1 MDAPRVGAQDR
12 HLLEA
17 FRLRYPFPLDPFQEE
32 AIRHILAGDS
42 VIVSA
47 PTGAG
52 KTLIAE
58 FAIYKALAM
67 QRHLAYTT
75 PLKALSNQKFSDF
88 CKQYGEEFVGILTG
102 DVKVNPRAPLLVMTT
117 EILRNRL
124 YTRSL
129 EEIAYVVLDECH
141 YMGDEGR
148 GTVWEEI
155 IINCPRQ
162 VQLIALSATVGNI
175 EEIAQWISEVHR
187 PIRTVVHHHRP
198 VPLHYHLCD
207 PDGEMVPVDGLS
219 RAQILQGMKAWR
231 GIPRIRMRGHE
242 PRDRRRGLHR
252 RRPASPLTV
261 IPRLKARRWL
271 PAIYFIFSRA
281 GCEQALRRF
290 LEEGISLL
298 EPHRERKVAEAIET
312 FRKDSPALVSESELN
327 EMIFD
332 GLRRGVGVHH
342 AGILPALKRLT
353 ETLFERGLID
363 VVFATETMS
372 LGIHMPAKSVVIQS
386 LTKRSDIG
394 FRSLSHNELIQMA
407 GRAGRRGIDPE
418 GKCILTLDAPEA
430 IEETLHLIRKS
441 SEPIESQFRIG
452 YSSAA
457 LLVHN
462 YSDPEEIR
470 RNIESSFGQF
480 QNRKRIHAIEVEFRE
495 LSAKLQRSRRVT
507 IPCCTLE
514 ELLAYQN
521 KRRELEE
528 LRQEFQHLRG
538 GERQAIRE
546 RQRRRRHLFEGGRE
560 ERSPSVEE
568 YLTVKRRIDEMALA
582 LSEIPCHRCP
592 ERRPLEKALKRERR
606 LMETIQGRTRTLEHL
621 RNSYWEQFLRVG
633 EVLRHFE
640 YLKEGLLTPE
650 GLFVAGLR
658 HDNEL
663 LVARVV
669 FSGLLDGLKAHEAV
683 AILSCLVEEPR
694 EREAYFARQLLKR
707 QPHLRQRV
715 RQMEELAREVAEV
728 QRIHRV
734 FLPVSMHTI
743 FLAATYEWA
752 VGEEDWVHL
761 IQGHYG
767 GHEGDMIRAFRRL
780 IDLCRQLLD
789 APELPGE
796 LRESL
801 ARGVK
806 SLDRGIVYESALI

>member
-1 MDAPRVGAQDR
+1 MDEPRFGTQDR
-12 HLLEA
+12 DLLEA

-32 AIRHILAGDS
+32 AIRHILEGDS

-58 FAIYKALAM
+58 FAIYKALVM

-75 PLKALSNQKFSDF
+75 PLKALSNQKFADF

-117 EILRNRL
+117 EILRNGL

-129 EEIAYVVLDECH
+129 DEIAYVVLDECH

-155 IINCPRQ
+155 IINCPRE

-175 EEIAQWISEVHR
+175 EEIAQWIGGVHR
-187 PIRTVVHHHRP
+187 PIRTVLHHYRP

-207 PDGEMVPVDGLS
+207 PEGEMVPVDGLS
-219 RAQILQGMKAWR
+219 RAQVLQGMRAWR
-231 GIPRIRMRGHE
+231 GISRIRPRGHE

-252 RRPASPLTV
+252 RRPASPLAV

-271 PAIYFIFSRA
+271 PVIYFIFSRA

-298 EPHRERKVAEAIET
+298 EPRREREVGGAIET
-312 FRKDSPALVSESELN
+312 FRNENPILVSESALN
-327 EMIFD
+327 AMIFD

-386 LTKRSDIG
+386 LTKRSDFG
-394 FRSLSHNELIQMA
+394 FRTLSHNELIQMA
-407 GRAGRRGIDPE
+407 GRAGRRGIDSE
-418 GKCILTLDAPEA
+418 GKCIVTVDAPET
-430 IEETLHLIRKS
+430 IEEALHLIRKQ

-462 YSDPEEIR
+462 YEDPDEIR

-480 QNRKRIHAIEVEFRE
+480 QNRKRIQAIETE
-495 LSAKLQRSRRVT
+495 LSELTAKLQRSRRVE

-514 ELLAYQN
+514 ELLAYQT
-521 KRRELEE
+521 KRRELED
-528 LRQEFQHLRG
+528 LRQELQHLRG
-538 GERQAIRE
+538 AERQMV
-546 RQRRRRHLFEGGRE
+546 RE
-560 ERSPSVEE
+560 EKR
-568 YLTVKRRIDEMALA
+568 RRIDEMALI
-582 LSEIPCHRCP
+582 LSKAPCHRCP
-592 ERRPLEKALKRERR
+592 ERRSLEKALRRERR

-621 RNSYWEQFLRVG
+621 RNSYWEQFLRVVD
-633 EVLRHFE
+633 VLRHFE
-640 YLKEGLLTPE
+640 CLKDGLLTRE

-669 FSGLLDGLKAHEAV
+669 FSGLLHGLKTHEVV

-694 EREAYFARQLLKR
+694 EGKVYFARELLKR

-715 RQMEELAREVAEV
+715 RQMEELAREVTEV

-734 FLPVSMHTI
+734 FLPVSMHTT

-752 VGEEDWVHL
+752 AGEEDWVHL

-767 GHEGDMIRAFRRL
+767 GHEGDLIRAFRRL

-789 APELPGE
+789 APELPAE
-796 LRESL
+796 LRENL
-801 ARGVK
+801 TRGVK
-806 SLDRGIVYESALI
+806 ALDRGIVYESALI

>member
-1 MDAPRVGAQDR
+1 MNEPGFGAQDQD
-12 HLLEA
+12 LLEA

-58 FAIYKALAM
+58 FAISKALAEE
-67 QRHLAYTT
+67 RHLAYTT
-75 PLKALSNQKFSDF
+75 PLKALSNQKYTDF

-124 YTRSL
+124 YTHSL

-155 IINCPRQ
+155 IINCPRG

-175 EEIAQWISEVHR
+175 GEIAQWISGVHR
-187 PIRTVVHHHRP
+187 PIQTVVHRHRP

-207 PDGEMVPVDGLS
+207 PEGEMVAVDGLS
-219 RAQILQGMKAWR
+219 RARILQGMRAWR
-231 GIPRIRMRGHE
+231 GAPRVRMRGHG
-242 PRDRRRGLHR
+242 PRDRRRGPPR

-261 IPRLKARRWL
+261 IPRLRARGWL
-271 PAIYFIFSRA
+271 PVIYFIFSRA

-290 LEEGISLL
+290 LEEGVSLL
-298 EPHRERKVAEAIET
+298 DPRRGREVAEAIGT
-312 FRKDSPALVSESELN
+312 FRSENPALISESALN
-327 EMIFD
+327 EMIFE
-332 GLRRGVGVHH
+332 GLHRGVGIHH

-353 ETLFERGLID
+353 EILFQRGLTD

-386 LTKRSDIG
+386 LTKRSDFG

-418 GKCILTLDAPEA
+418 GECIVAVEAPEA
-430 IEETLHLIRKS
+430 VEEVLRLIRKS
-441 SEPIESQFRIG
+441 PEPIESQFHIG

-462 YSDPEEIR
+462 YRDPEEIR

-480 QNRKRIHAIEVEFRE
+480 QNRKRIQAVEME
-495 LSAKLQRSRRVT
+495 LKELTAKLQRSRRVQ

-514 ELLAYQN
+514 ELIAYQA
-521 KRRELEE
+521 KRRAWEE
-528 LRQEFQHLRG
+528 LKRELQHLRG
-538 GERQAIRE
+538 GEHRGVRE
-546 RQRRRRHLFEGGRE
+546 ERRRRME
-560 ERSPSVEE
+560 
-568 YLTVKRRIDEMALA
+568 EMALA
-582 LSEIPCHRCP
+582 LSQIPCHRCP
-592 ERRPLEKALKRERR
+592 ERRALEKALKRERR
-606 LMETIQGRTRTLEHL
+606 LLETIEGRTRTLTHL

-633 EVLRHFE
+633 DVLRHFG
-640 YLKEGLLTPE
+640 YLKDGLLTPE

-669 FSGLLDGLKAHEAV
+669 FSELLHGLRTHEVV
-683 AILSCLVEEPR
+683 ALLSCLVEEPR
-694 EREAYFARQLLKR
+694 ESEAYFTRQLLRR
-707 QPHLRQRV
+707 QPHLRHRV
-715 RQMEELAREVAEV
+715 RQMEELARELMEV
-728 QRIHRV
+728 QRTHRV
-734 FLPVSMHTI
+734 SLPVSMHTTL
-743 FLAATYEWA
+743 LAATYEWA
-752 VGEEDWVHL
+752 AGEEDWVHL
-761 IQGHYG
+761 VQGHYG
-767 GHEGDMIRAFRRL
+767 GHEGDLIRAFRRL

-789 APELPGE
+789 APELPGG
-796 LRESL
+796 LREGL

-806 SLDRGIVYESALI
+806 VLDRGIVYESALI